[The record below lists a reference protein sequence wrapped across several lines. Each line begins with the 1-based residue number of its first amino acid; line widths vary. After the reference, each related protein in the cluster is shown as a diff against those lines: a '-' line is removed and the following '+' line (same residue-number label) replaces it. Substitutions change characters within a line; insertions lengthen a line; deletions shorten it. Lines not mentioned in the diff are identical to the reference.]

1 MNSPDFKNRYVTA
14 ISSLPLPPTVRSRVT
29 EFVPFHERDVAEL
42 NEVDAH
48 TLVTQGLPRAAAPFL
63 SFRVYTGGEI
73 ASLRRERS
81 LPNDCFPIGQTG
93 AGDLLV
99 VDLPSGNVVYLNHDS
114 SNRPVFINSALPKF
128 YESLCIYRE
137 HLTAKAVNTSLVAI
151 RSIDP
156 PACASGAMW
165 HSELAEDS
173 AG

>member
-1 MNSPDFKNRYVTA
+1 M
-14 ISSLPLPPTVRSRVT
+14 PPAVRSQVT
-29 EFVPFHERDVAEL
+29 EFVSFQERDVAEL
-42 NEVDAH
+42 NKADAH
-48 TLVTQGLPRAAAPFL
+48 TLVTNGLPRVAAPFL

-73 ASLRRERS
+73 ASLRQERS

-99 VDLPSGNVVYLNHDS
+99 IDLSSGNVVYLNHDS
-114 SNRPVFINSALPKF
+114 SNRPVFVNSSLPKF

-137 HLTAKAVNTSLVAI
+137 HLTAKDMKTRSMAI

-156 PACASGAMW
+156 QACASGAMW

-173 AG
+173 A